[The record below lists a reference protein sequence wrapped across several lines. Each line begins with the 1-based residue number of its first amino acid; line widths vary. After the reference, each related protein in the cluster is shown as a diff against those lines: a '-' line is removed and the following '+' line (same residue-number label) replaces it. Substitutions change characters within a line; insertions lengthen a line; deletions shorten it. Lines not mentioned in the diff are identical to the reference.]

1 MKKRFLLIGIF
12 CCILLSCNH
21 NNQVVPYARVNFSV
35 NTTSTNLIHVGGYE
49 YFTGGVSGIFVYR
62 SDMLTFHAYDR
73 ACPYDWEN
81 GGRVEVDTNN
91 NFILIDY
98 KCGSK
103 FNILDG
109 YPLSGKAE
117 EPLQEYNAQMIDD
130 IYLRVYN

>member
-1 MKKRFLLIGIF
+1 MKKHLLLTSLF
-12 CCILLSCNH
+12 CLILCSCKH
-21 NNQVVPYARVNFSV
+21 NNQVIPYMRVNFTL
-35 NTTSTNLIHVGGYE
+35 NTTSTDLIHIGGYE
-49 YFTGGVSGIFVYR
+49 YVTGGVSGIFIYR
-62 SDMLTFHAYDR
+62 SDVLTFHAYDR

-81 GGRVEVDTNN
+81 GGRVEVDSTN

-98 KCGSK
+98 NCGSK

-117 EPLQEYNAQMIDD
+117 EPLQAYNAQLIDD